1 MIISVLNLKGGAGK
15 TTLATNLAV
24 WFSKKQSILLID
36 ADEQRSSMLWSDAR
50 KADKNLNVVSITEP
64 NNLKKQIPSLHG
76 KYDHLI
82 IDGAPHADTSN
93 AVCIF
98 CSDIIIVPMTPS
110 PLDLWATQDF
120 LERVAKAKEMQK
132 NVQVILVLN
141 RYNTQS
147 TLAKD
152 TAEAVAALDLHLA
165 ETKMHNRVAYAE
177 TILAG
182 QSVIEG
188 KNKAAKEEFEA
199 LAKEIEKFIK

>member
-82 IDGAPHADTSN
+82 IDGAPHADKSN

-98 CSDIIIVPMTPS
+98 TSDVIVIPMTPS

-152 TAEAVAALDLHLA
+152 TAEAVAALDLYLA
-165 ETKMHNRVAYAE
+165 KTKMHNRVAYAE

-199 LAKEIEKFIK
+199 LAKEIEELLK